1 MKSLALAGLMTSIN
15 IIIILL
21 SSFQFSYVF
30 SDILL
35 TLFFPLITTLTFLLC
50 EKRTAFCYFIA
61 SLTIC
66 FFIQFEKTI
75 FYLLPS
81 MLSGF
86 LFALFIKKKWN
97 YIYALIS
104 VSLFNALMT
113 ALLFFISEKLFSLP
127 VYQAFQTIFR
137 LDEQRAKEVFPL
149 FIAITSMAQTILNA
163 FIIYY
168 ELPKYEISVTL
179 DSKPILYLF
188 YCSLLF
194 SALSSIFMYFNAG
207 TAMFF
212 FGISIPSV
220 LFSFYYI
227 IKRKKVVACR
237 FICSFTYFWVCNIFH
252 HFTKLWFF
260 RYFLLDIYYEYFRL
274 DFLSKQRFFL
284 KERIIYCLES
294 FLRVR

>member
-1 MKSLALAGLMTSIN
+1 MKTKKTAMKSLALAGLMTSIN

-97 YIYALIS
+97 YIYAVIS

-127 VYQAFQTIFR
+127 VYQAFQTIFH
-137 LDEQRAKEVFPL
+137 LDEQKAKEVFPL
-149 FIAITSMAQTILNA
+149 FIAITSMAQTILHA

-168 ELPKYEISVTL
+168 ELPKYEISITL

-194 SALSSIFMYFNAG
+194 SALSGIFMYFNAG

-212 FGISIPSV
+212 FGISIPSI

-227 IKRKKVVACR
+227 IRRKKWWLIVLSTLLLIFGFAIFSTILPNYGFLGISYWI
-237 FICSFTYFWVCNIFH
+237 FIMNIFGLI
-252 HFTKLWFF
+252 F
-260 RYFLLDIYYEYFRL
+260 YQNND
-274 DFLSKQRFFL
+274 SFL
-284 KERIIYCLES
+284 KKE
-294 FLRVR
+294 

>member
-1 MKSLALAGLMTSIN
+1 MKTKKTAMKSLALAGLMTSIN

-97 YIYALIS
+97 YIYAVIS
-104 VSLFNALMT
+104 ASLFNALMT

-227 IKRKKVVACR
+227 IKRKKWWLVVL
-237 FICSFTYFWVCNIFH
+237 SVLLLIFG
-252 HFTKLWFF
+252 FAIFSTILPN
-260 RYFLLDIYYEYFRL
+260 YGFLVFPIGYLL
-274 DFLSKQRFFL
+274 
-284 KERIIYCLES
+284 
-294 FLRVR
+294 